1 MGFSHSFV
9 ATRGVPKAQL
19 LDQLGLAET
28 EDTGDVDVALFGF
41 GLSKLTGGWLL
52 VACNDFELPAKA
64 PLAAISEAGEVV
76 CGALEEHVMVSEAAA
91 FAGGA
96 ETWRVAH
103 NPDRGLED
111 LEVSGSPPAA
121 LKKLLDAALAEL
133 RDKDDADYVFDVPT
147 QLAASVCGFEF
158 GRSEGEFVVLEQV
171 RRLKKARPPAAERRP
186 GLFARLFGR
195 A

>member
-28 EDTGDVDVALFGF
+28 EDAGDGDVVLSGF
-41 GLSKLTGGWLL
+41 GLGKLAGGWLL
-52 VACNDFELPAKA
+52 VACNDFDLPAKA
-64 PLAAISEAGEVV
+64 PLAAISAAGEVV

-103 NPDRGLED
+103 DPERGLED
-111 LEVSGSPPAA
+111 LRISGRPPAA
-121 LKKLLDAALAEL
+121 LEALRETALTEL
-133 RDKDDADYVFDVPT
+133 RSKDDADYVFDVPT

-158 GRSEGEFVVLEQV
+158 GRSEGEFIVLEQV
-171 RRLKKARPPAAERRP
+171 RRLKKAKRPATERR

-195 A
+195 G